1 MIHCVEE
8 FGDVALYKPAR
19 ASPCGLD
26 FLQGCMAS
34 SAWAEPVGV
43 LTHLRFVVRF
53 ENGAHDFLQELILPG
68 GQSER
73 SLTSFLLWNVDTS
86 YWRPSVALMTNVV
99 NEPFDFCH

>member
-1 MIHCVEE
+1 MIHRVEE
-8 FGDVALYKPAR
+8 FGAIALHKPAR

-34 SAWAEPVGV
+34 STWAQSVGV
-43 LTHLRFVVRF
+43 FAHLRFVVRF
-53 ENGAHDFLQELILPG
+53 EYGAHDFLQELILPV

-73 SLTSFLLWNVDTS
+73 SLTSFLFWNVDTS
-86 YWRPSVALMTNVV
+86 YWRPSMPFMTNVV